1 MKSSYLRAGFALLCA
16 AILSACGG
24 NGGSLQLSGGISYVG
39 PAKAGLVLINNSNG
53 EKLTIETGATAF
65 YFTKLLGTDEGFDIG
80 ILTQPAG
87 ANCDI
92 VNNKGTANYYTV
104 GRTVVT
110 CTATPFTLG
119 GTIKGL
125 KGTGLVLANGAD
137 TVGVTPPAAAGAD
150 VAFTFPSKVPNGA
163 LYGGTV
169 LTQPAGQTCTFDPG
183 LNPGTMPF
191 ADQKGLIVNCTNN

>member
-24 NGGSLQLSGGISYVG
+24 NNGSLTLSGAIQYIG

-53 EKLTIETGATAF
+53 EKLTIDTGVTTII
-65 YFTKLLGTDEGFDIG
+65 FTKLLSTDEAFDVT
-80 ILTQPAG
+80 ILSEPTG
-87 ANCDI
+87 AKCTIAD
-92 VNNKGTANYYTV
+92 NKGTANYYTV
-104 GRTVVT
+104 GRIVVT

-119 GTIKGL
+119 GNVKGL

-137 TVGVTPPAAAGAD
+137 TVPVAPPATAGAD
-150 VAFTFPSKVPNGA
+150 VAFNFPAQVPNGA

-169 LTQPAGQTCTFDPG
+169 LTQPTGQTCAFDPA
-183 LNPGTMPF
+183 LNPGTMPN
-191 ADQKGLIVNCTNN
+191 AEQKGLIVNCTNN